1 MSEPFDTAWAL
12 LKAPFHGTTTDVL
25 DKIKEQ
31 GLKPMQASPFDEA
44 KIYYSKSPRTALA
57 FSKIR
62 SELKDEY
69 TGKERGDPVLIQ
81 FPQDAVVV
89 PNEADQK
96 THYAYT
102 YNPIP
107 PDKLKYFF
115 GPSKSDY
122 ENFDE
127 EGWYEWTEAMDNWK
141 KEINEMYER
150 GEFDD

>member
-1 MSEPFDTAWAL
+1 MTAFETAWAL

-31 GLKPMQASPFDEA
+31 GIKPSRASAFDEP
-44 KIYYSKSPRTALA
+44 KVYYSTSPRTALA

-62 SELKDEY
+62 SELKDKY
-69 TGKERGDPVLIQ
+69 SGKERGDPVLIQ
-81 FPQDAVVV
+81 FPEDAIVE
-89 PNEADQK
+89 PTDSK
-96 THYAYT
+96 YTHHKFT
-102 YNPIP
+102 RNPIP

-141 KEINEMYER
+141 KKIYEMYEG

>member
-1 MSEPFDTAWAL
+1 MTAFDTVWDL
-12 LKAPFHGTTTDVL
+12 MKAPFHGTTTDVL

-31 GLKPMQASPFDEA
+31 GIKPSQASAFDEPA
-44 KIYYSKSPRTALA
+44 VYYSTKPPAAIS

-62 SELKDEY
+62 SELKDKY
-69 TGKERGDPVLIQ
+69 SGRERGDPVLIQ
-81 FPQDAVVV
+81 FPKDAIDE
-89 PNEADQK
+89 PQK
-96 THYAYT
+96 NLYEFTR
-102 YNPIP
+102 NPIP

-127 EGWYEWTEAMDNWK
+127 EGWDEWTNAMGDWRQ
-141 KEINEMYER
+141 ELIDMYER